1 MRELVI
7 TGDHCMAR
15 QPATYL
21 SIVLLALAAL
31 APLAQAHHS
40 VSMYD
45 MEHPTTLKGT
55 VERLEWTN
63 PHGYIY
69 LQVKDE
75 KGQTTEWAIE
85 INSPNF
91 LRHNGW
97 TSTIVKPGDVITVT
111 GGAAK
116 SGAKTMR
123 CTTVTL
129 PDGTVLRS

>member
-1 MRELVI
+1 MVRRSAI
-7 TGDHCMAR
+7 
-15 QPATYL
+15 YL
-21 SIVLLALAAL
+21 STVLVALAAFATL
-31 APLAQAHHS
+31 ALAHHS

-75 KGQTTEWAIE
+75 KGQIVEWAVE

-97 TSTIVKPGDVITVT
+97 TSTTVKPGDVITVT

-123 CTTVTL
+123 CTTVVL

>member
-1 MRELVI
+1 
-7 TGDHCMAR
+7 MAR
-15 QPATYL
+15 KLAICFAML
-21 SIVLLALAAL
+21 MALAA
-31 APLAQAHHS
+31 AAVPPAVAHHS

-45 MEHPTTLKGT
+45 MEHPTTLKGV

-69 LQVKDE
+69 LNVKND
-75 KGQTTEWAIE
+75 KGETTEWAVE

-91 LRHNGW
+91 LKHNGW
-97 TSTIVKPGDVITVT
+97 TSTIVKPGDIITVT

-123 CTTVTL
+123 CTTVVL
-129 PDGTVLRS
+129 ADGLTLRS

>member
-1 MRELVI
+1 MVRKSATDLSLLV
-7 TGDHCMAR
+7 
-15 QPATYL
+15 
-21 SIVLLALAAL
+21 VLVVSLVPRAL
-31 APLAQAHHS
+31 AHHS

-45 MEHPTTLKGT
+45 MDHPTTLKGT
-55 VERLEWTN
+55 VSRLEWTN

-69 LQVKDE
+69 LEVKDD
-75 KGQTTEWAIE
+75 KGQTTEWAVE

-91 LRHNGW
+91 LKHNGW

-123 CTTVTL
+123 CTTVVL
-129 PDGTVLRS
+129 GDGTVLRS

>member
-1 MRELVI
+1 MVRKS
-7 TGDHCMAR
+7 A
-15 QPATYL
+15 YL
-21 SIVLLALAAL
+21 SILLALVTAL
-31 APLAQAHHS
+31 VRPALAHHS

-45 MEHPTTLKGT
+45 MDHPTTLKGS
-55 VERLEWTN
+55 VSRVEWTN

-69 LQVKDE
+69 LEVKDD
-75 KGQTTEWAIE
+75 KGQTVEWAVE

-91 LRHNGW
+91 LKHNGW

-123 CTTVTL
+123 CTTVVL
-129 PDGTVLRS
+129 GDGTVLRS